1 MLHLTNLNLP
11 YAYIIYLTYVISY
24 ITCHKFCYYTMLLTW
39 DLFSWRPALNY
50 WGPSVSISLNLVGIG
65 TDVSFYLRKRC
76 AGSWIERE
84 FGKIRTRLDKIKRHL
99 DIHNTRDS
107 FTNVTVVTS
116 TRLGTSRTRSVWGG
130 SCRGFQPNA
139 TDYCRVN
146 PKFSRSRIPIRSRTP
161 LNLRSI
167 ICFFSF

>member
-1 MLHLTNLNLP
+1 MNESVVMSINFLYLFVCSHFFFSLLLIFYSSILFASMLHLTNLNLP

-84 FGKIRTRLDKIKRHL
+84 FGKIRTRLDKIERHL
-99 DIHNTRDS
+99 DIRNTRDS
-107 FTNVTVVTS
+107 FTNDSLNFDT
-116 TRLGTSRTRSVWGG
+116 TRH
-130 SCRGFQPNA
+130 
-139 TDYCRVN
+139 
-146 PKFSRSRIPIRSRTP
+146 
-161 LNLRSI
+161 
-167 ICFFSF
+167 